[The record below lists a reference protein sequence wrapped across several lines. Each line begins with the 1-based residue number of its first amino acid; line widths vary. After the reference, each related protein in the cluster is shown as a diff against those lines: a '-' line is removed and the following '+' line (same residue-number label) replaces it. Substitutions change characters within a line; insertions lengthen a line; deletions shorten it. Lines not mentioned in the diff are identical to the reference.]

1 MNSIHF
7 VIKRLANIRKYLKQ
21 KGFLEKIALTDST
34 MFIFIQDIFPAYPT
48 LLQSWYYKKKGK
60 PLWHTLFSD
69 TTFVIREN
77 S

>member
-7 VIKRLANIRKYLKQ
+7 VIKRLANIRKYFKQ

-34 MFIFIQDIFPAYPT
+34 MFILIQDIFPAYPM

-60 PLWHTLFSD
+60 P
-69 TTFVIREN
+69 FVTSPLLSN
-77 S
+77 FAQNF

>member
-7 VIKRLANIRKYLKQ
+7 VINRLANIRKYLKQ

-34 MFIFIQDIFPAYPT
+34 MFILIQDIFPAYPM

-60 PLWHTLFSD
+60 P
-69 TTFVIREN
+69 FVTSPLLSN
-77 S
+77 FAQNFKKQ